1 MSRCTYLFISF
12 AVHKWKTGKWSKCR
26 LHYRQIQQYCLAS
39 FSSSPAAATTDNSLL
54 AEHEK
59 LNPNP
64 LLIGYKVR
72 NVYCTSTSIS
82 KAQQQEEAFGRKSQ
96 EDGDIDKTFYINQA
110 EDKGE
115 NDKMISVS
123 SKREK
128 FGEMRQ
134 YTMSDPILTSSS
146 VTSNKFCDKLIRPH
160 SRTVCTTYCSYS
172 RNTPSRYRLSSRDI
186 EDTISQ
192 TRNNV
197 VEINAR
203 VMNLCH
209 GFEWSEWSKCN
220 LLQRRGDSNYINYRP
235 NDTFPDTTDGNA
247 KCDKKVAGV
256 QYRKRQ
262 YKLNLETNPS
272 LFLLNQKCLSEYEE
286 KTCTMSMCNNRK
298 HKNKN
303 KGYKKSDDITY
314 LKSIKRDHQKRS
326 SNNKNSAVWSRP
338 QLVLTKNNF
347 GQKNQRNT
355 KNEIQR
361 KRKKNMSNAYSTPE
375 LHSSQSHQT
384 ILSVPVLPE
393 PQRLTTTFTPFLHV
407 GPWGSCKNENNINN
421 KRPLNQYENKRS
433 FNMTS
438 EKAVS
443 NKNNHIFR
451 NIMNKKHKRRRKG
464 EDSEQQ
470 RGKREDGLFIGLN
483 KKLNSKTS
491 SWIPELPS
499 DIEISFV
506 ATSVPEP
513 QTGNQR
519 RTVECRGQDGERL
532 PFR

>member
-1 MSRCTYLFISF
+1 M
-12 AVHKWKTGKWSKCR
+12 
-26 LHYRQIQQYCLAS
+26 
-39 FSSSPAAATTDNSLL
+39 
-54 AEHEK
+54 
-59 LNPNP
+59 
-64 LLIGYKVR
+64 
-72 NVYCTSTSIS
+72 
-82 KAQQQEEAFGRKSQ
+82 
-96 EDGDIDKTFYINQA
+96 
-110 EDKGE
+110 
-115 NDKMISVS
+115 
-123 SKREK
+123 
-128 FGEMRQ
+128 
-134 YTMSDPILTSSS
+134 
-146 VTSNKFCDKLIRPH
+146 
-160 SRTVCTTYCSYS
+160 
-172 RNTPSRYRLSSRDI
+172 
-186 EDTISQ
+186 
-192 TRNNV
+192 

-235 NDTFPDTTDGNA
+235 NDTFPDTADGNT

-314 LKSIKRDHQKRS
+314 SKSIKQDHQKRS

-338 QLVLTKNNF
+338 QVVLTKNNF
-347 GQKNQRNT
+347 GQKNRGNT

-464 EDSEQQ
+464 EDSQQQ